1 MIEVRRVRDDEWRAL
16 RELRLAAL
24 ADAPDAFWT
33 RYDEALERSDDEW
46 REWTSLP
53 CHVAVEDGRLVGHGR
68 RVRRPEDGT
77 RADVIA
83 MFVAPEARRR
93 GVGRALVE
101 AQMRWAESGGLSG
114 ASELMVN
121 VENDGAIRLY
131 ESLGFRDTGER
142 APLRDGPHVLAT
154 MVRDLA

>member
-33 RYDEALERSDDEW
+33 RYEEAIERSDEEW
-46 REWTSLP
+46 REWTALP
-53 CHVAVEDGRLVGHGR
+53 CHVAVEDGRLVGMVAGMADR
-68 RVRRPEDGT
+68 DDDT

-101 AQMRWAESGGLSG
+101 AQVRWAEAEGYRRVG
-114 ASELMVN
+114 LMVN
-121 VENDGAIRLY
+121 AANAGAIGLY
-131 ESLGFRDTGER
+131 ESLGFGDTGER

>member
-1 MIEVRRVRDDEWRAL
+1 MIEVRPVRDDEWREL

-24 ADAPDAFWT
+24 QDAPDAFWT
-33 RYDEALERSDDEW
+33 RYDEALARSDDEW

-53 CHVAVEDGRLVGHGR
+53 CHVAVEDGRLVGMVAGFADR
-68 RVRRPEDGT
+68 EDER

-101 AQMRWAESGGLSG
+101 AQVRWAEAEGYRRVG
-114 ASELMVN
+114 LMVN
-121 VENDGAIRLY
+121 VENAGAIGLY

-142 APLRDGPHVLAT
+142 SPLRDGPHVLAT
-154 MVRDLA
+154 MVRELA